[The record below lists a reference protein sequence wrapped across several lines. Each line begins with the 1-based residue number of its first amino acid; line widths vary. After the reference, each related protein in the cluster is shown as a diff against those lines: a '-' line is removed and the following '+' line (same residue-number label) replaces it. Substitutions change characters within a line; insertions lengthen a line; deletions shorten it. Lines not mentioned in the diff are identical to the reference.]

1 MQFIQD
7 FIDGFVGIIESV
19 YGFFSGLVN
28 NFILFFQYLVIS
40 MSTSKNIV
48 STLPDWL
55 QVFGTV
61 CLTICVLYMVLGR
74 EAGGD

>member
-7 FIDGFVGIIESV
+7 FIDGLVGVIESV

-28 NFILFFQYLVIS
+28 NFILFFQYLGIS
-40 MSTSKNIV
+40 MTTAKNIV

-61 CLTICVLYMVLGR
+61 CLTICVLYMILGR
-74 EAGGD
+74 ETGGD

>member
-19 YGFFSGLVN
+19 YGFFSSFIN
-28 NFILFFQYLVIS
+28 NFILSFEYLGVS
-40 MSTSKNIV
+40 MSTAKNIV
-48 STLPDWL
+48 STLPDFL

-61 CLTICVLYMVLGR
+61 CLFICGLYMIIGR
-74 EAGGD
+74 ETGGD